1 MLNGSVTRR
10 YAQALFMAAKEAGSI
25 EMIDQALLR
34 VSEAI
39 VANEQAKSFFEHP
52 YITVGDKL
60 AVIEQLF
67 EQSMPASLRQLLHM
81 LYTRKRSKYV
91 QSIYKG
97 YHALY
102 EEEVGRVTVRLETA
116 RDMTEG
122 ELEDVRGHLQQVLNK
137 QVSFDVRQNPQLM
150 AGYRMAIG
158 NRVIDASLRQSLNQF
173 RQRLSHTRMVKEGN
187 R

>member
-1 MLNGSVTRR
+1 
-10 YAQALFMAAKEAGSI
+10 MAAKDAGTIEA
-25 EMIDQALLR
+25 IDQALLR
-34 VSEAI
+34 VSEA
-39 VANEQAKSFFEHP
+39 VAVSEQAKSFFEHP
-52 YITVGDKL
+52 YIKVNDKL
-60 AVIEQLF
+60 AVIDQLF
-67 EQSMPASLRQLLHM
+67 TEGMPSSLRQLLHM

-91 QSIYKG
+91 QSIYQG

-116 RDMTEG
+116 RDMTEA
-122 ELEDVRGHLQQVLNK
+122 ELEDVRDHLQQVLNK
-137 QVSFDVRQNPQLM
+137 KVSFDVRHNPQLM